1 MLGKGTAWIE
11 DLSLQELLVRFDKC
25 LDIECTG
32 GMHGY
37 IHGGGSLVLIYIWKT
52 LKLKCFTDAL
62 DLAVIVY
69 LSC

>member
-37 IHGGGSLVLIYIWKT
+37 IHGEGGVESSPYIH
-52 LKLKCFTDAL
+52 LEDVEIEMFH
-62 DLAVIVY
+62 
-69 LSC
+69 